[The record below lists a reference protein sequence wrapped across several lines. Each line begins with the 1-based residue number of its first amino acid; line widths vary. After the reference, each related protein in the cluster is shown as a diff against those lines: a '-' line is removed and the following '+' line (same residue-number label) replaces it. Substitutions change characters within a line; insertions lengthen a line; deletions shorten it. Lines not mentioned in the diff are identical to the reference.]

1 MKSKIICIIYFILL
15 SLSMNA
21 QMRTVSGVVK
31 DESGSPVIGA
41 VVMIEGKESE
51 GAVTDE
57 NGKYSLSVPAGS
69 TLVAKCLSY
78 KTSRAKVSEKQMTLD
93 FILEED
99 NELLE
104 EVVVVGYGAM
114 RRSDLTG
121 AVASIKID
129 DDDAAR
135 STSLD
140 QMIMGKASGV
150 QILSNNA
157 SPDAGVSI
165 RIRGLNTFEGGNEPL
180 YVVDGIVINGASS
193 SVEQMASGGTEN
205 SNNEEVNGLMGINP
219 QDIASIEILKDA
231 SSTAIYGSQGANGVI
246 LITTK
251 MAKNERPVIRFS
263 AGMDISKVS
272 NSIPML
278 TFDEYCDYLV
288 ARGISISSLFEDPI
302 ERTGCKVEPINWQ
315 DYTLRTAYSQR
326 YYFSISGRPKS
337 TSYMFSVGYNDKQGI
352 VKNSGVRQLTAR
364 INLEHAISKKLK
376 VGIKTGFSNI
386 SSDLT
391 SGANA
396 KVSGAAASLMRSM
409 LIYRPYFYE
418 ETADEDVVDPDEE
431 ELTSGPNVW
440 LKHYVNTRE
449 EIRITPSVYVDWKI
463 IPCLSFK
470 STFGGDYKSSETSKY
485 KPNKISRQVG
495 SFASVAQYYQWRYN
509 WDNLLSFNKKFARSH
524 NLTATLGVS
533 MSTSSK
539 NTNLSEAWRIE
550 QDRAGLSSINSGV
563 APYTKTTYNVDQYSL
578 LSFFA
583 RAIYNYKNRY
593 VLTATYR
600 LDGSSRFAASNKW
613 ASFPSFAFAWR
624 MNEEKWFKARWISLA
639 KVRLGWG
646 QVGNQAIPSYRTLIN
661 YGSGHIPDHTAG
673 NGSMTQIAIY
683 NSNLANKNL
692 KWETTEQMNAGIDLG
707 LWKGRLT
714 FTADIYNKNTKDLL
728 QLKNISGS
736 TGFSTMYVNQGN
748 VLNRG
753 LELSFEAVPV
763 LSKDFEWSIG
773 GNISFNRNRITSIG
787 SGIENA
793 EIYLTPTQP
802 QQCNFFWG
810 NLIRS
815 SASTLAVLNI
825 FIEGQPMGLF
835 YGFKT
840 NGIVQEGE
848 DAPGIAASGGKAK
861 AGDIRYTDINKNGI
875 IDDDDRT
882 IIGNPNADF
891 TYAFNTSF
899 KWKNLYLNIAFNG
912 SYGNDIYNAN
922 NYTEF
927 NTAKSGARPY
937 NIRRE
942 AFIHAW
948 TPDNTDTIFPRL
960 GYTDEFI
967 SDRYVE
973 DGSFLRLA
981 NVALSYKFSFK
992 NKKSVL
998 RGLDVGVSAGN
1009 LYVWTKYSE
1018 WDPDVNSFGSNI
1030 KQMGIDMG
1038 SYPTARTFSADIKF
1052 TF

>member
-1 MKSKIICIIYFILL
+1 MLL
-15 SLSMNA
+15 SLCINA
-21 QMRTVSGVVK
+21 QTRMVSGIVK
-31 DESGSPVIGA
+31 DAAGMPVVGA
-41 VVMIEGKESE
+41 VVMIEGQESK

-57 NGKYSLSVPAGS
+57 NGKYSIPVPAEGCK
-69 TLVAKCLSY
+69 LVAQCLSY
-78 KTSRAKVSEKQMTLD
+78 KTAQVKVSTKQMNID
-93 FILEED
+93 FILED
-99 NELLE
+99 DSELLE

-129 DDDAAR
+129 EDDAAR

-140 QMIMGKASGV
+140 QMMMGKASGV

-180 YVVDGIVINGASS
+180 YVVDGILINGASS
-193 SVEQMASGGTEN
+193 SVNQMADGGTEN
-205 SNNEEVNGLMGINP
+205 SHNEEVNGLMGINP

-231 SSTAIYGSQGANGVI
+231 SSTAIYGSQGANGVV

-251 MAKNERPVIRFS
+251 MARKERPVIRFS
-263 AGMDISKVS
+263 AGMDISQVS

-278 TFDEYCDYLV
+278 SFDEYCDYLV
-288 ARGISISSLFEDPI
+288 ARGISISDFFEDPI
-302 ERTGCKVEPINWQ
+302 ARTGCKVEPINWQ

-352 VKNSGVRQLTAR
+352 VKKSGVRQLTSR
-364 INLEHAISKKLK
+364 INLEHSISKKLK
-376 VGIKTGFSNI
+376 VGIKTGFSNV
-386 SSDLT
+386 SSNLT

-418 ETADEDVVDPDEE
+418 ETTDEDVVDPEEE
-431 ELTSGPNVW
+431 ELASGPNVW
-440 LKHYVNTRE
+440 LEHYVNTRQ
-449 EIRITPSVYVDWKI
+449 EIRVTPSVYIDWNI

-470 STFGGDYKSSETSKY
+470 STFGGDYRSSETSKF
-485 KPNKISRQVG
+485 KPNKISMQVG
-495 SFASVAQYYQWRYN
+495 SFASVAQYDQWMYN
-509 WDNLLSFNKKFARSH
+509 WDNLLTFNKKLARDH

-533 MSTSSK
+533 MSASSK

-550 QDRAGLSSINSGV
+550 QDRAGLASMNSGT
-563 APYTKTTYNVDQYSL
+563 APYAKTTYNVDMYSL

-624 MNEEKWFKARWISLA
+624 MNEEKWFKVRWISLA
-639 KVRLGWG
+639 KARLGWG

-661 YGSGHIPDHTAG
+661 YGSGHIPDHTVG
-673 NGSMTQIAIY
+673 NSSMTQIAIY

-692 KWETTEQMNAGIDLG
+692 KWETTEQVNAGIDLG

-714 FTADIYNKNTKDLL
+714 FTADLYNKNTKDLL

-736 TGFSTMYVNQGN
+736 TGFTTMYVNQGS
-748 VLNRG
+748 VLNQG

-763 LSKDFEWSIG
+763 LSKDFEWSVG

-787 SGIENA
+787 SGIERA
-793 EIYLTPTQP
+793 EIYLTPSQS

-810 NLIRS
+810 DLVRS
-815 SASTLAVLNI
+815 SASTLAVVNI

-861 AGDIRYTDINKNGI
+861 AGDVRYLDINRNGT

-882 IIGNPNADF
+882 IIGDPNADF

-899 KWKNLYLNIAFNG
+899 KWKNLYLNIGFNG

-927 NTAKSGARPY
+927 NTSKSGTRPY

-942 AFIHAW
+942 AFIYAW
-948 TPDNTDTIFPRL
+948 TSDNTDTIYPRL

-967 SDRYVE
+967 SDRYIE
-973 DGSFLRLA
+973 DGSYLRLA

-992 NKKSVL
+992 NKKSAL
-998 RGLDVGVSAGN
+998 RGMDIGVSAGN

-1030 KQMGIDMG
+1030 KRMGIDMG
-1038 SYPTARTFSADIKF
+1038 SYPSARTFSADIKF